1 MSEPNYLKDAN
12 LLPLKNATSKVWKFF
27 GFKHTDGVISDNSH
41 VSLFVGHRASVVV
54 MTLLFSQVYCAI
66 ANCDK
71 RELKYCGNTTNL
83 GNHLKSK
90 HLSIYRTSGLS
101 SNDRSTRDRENDD
114 TGSSSQVKIANV
126 FNAVAKLPS
135 SSKKAKQLTDAVGY
149 FIAKDMQPISVVQG
163 SGFKHMLYCLEPRYQ
178 VPHRK
183 TFMERVIPDLYKKV
197 KASVIPSV
205 TSADCYAITTDCWT
219 SCANEAY
226 IGVTFHTITTDWD
239 LQHFVLENEELSEQH
254 TAENLAEA
262 LTSILKQWKLEPSKL
277 SGATVDNAANVHKAV
292 ADILSWK
299 CLGCFGHTINLC
311 VKAGL
316 NQSQVHTAVARCS
329 RLVTFFRKS
338 SRAAHVLSSKQDAL
352 GSPKHKLLK
361 DVETR
366 WNSTYDMVERVMEQQ
381 EPICATLI
389 EQKRLD
395 LLPKDTEFHL
405 LEEVLKVLKPFKD
418 ITVQVSGENYVTI
431 SSILPLLDFVSQNTL
446 KVTETD
452 SLAIQ
457 KMKQEMT
464 KNLESRYKDP
474 VIQALLKLSSFVDPR
489 FKSLP
494 FLDEEEAEYVHD
506 DALLEMMKYISP
518 DPEVEEETTS
528 NEPEE
533 IEPPPKKAKT
543 AIGKLLGGVYGKSI
557 GKKRMSIR
565 EKAEKELRRYLEEPV
580 LDIDDNVLEWWKKNH
595 TLFPSISVTARQLM
609 CIPAT
614 STPSER
620 LFSKAGNIITKKRA
634 SLDPE
639 NASLCLF
646 PFWKL
651 AMSFVQSLFLILIF

>member
-1 MSEPNYLKDAN
+1 MSRSYDA
-12 LLPLKNATSKVWKFF
+12 
-27 GFKHTDGVISDNSH
+27 
-41 VSLFVGHRASVVV
+41 VV
-54 MTLLFSQVYCAI
+54 SQVYCAI
-66 ANCDK
+66 ASCNK

-101 SNDRSTRDRENDD
+101 NDRNTRDRENDD
-114 TGSSSQVKIANV
+114 TGSSQGKIV
-126 FNAVAKLPS
+126 NAFITKLPS

-197 KASVIPSV
+197 KASIIPSI

-262 LTSILKQWKLEPSKL
+262 LTSILQQWKLEPSKL

-316 NQSQVHTAVARCS
+316 NQSQVHTAIARCS

-338 SRAAHVLSSKQDAL
+338 SRAAHVLTSKQDAL

-395 LLPKDTEFHL
+395 LLPKDTEFRL

-431 SSILPLLDFVSQNTL
+431 SSILPYTPLVLVL
-446 KVTETD
+446 
-452 SLAIQ
+452 
-457 KMKQEMT
+457 
-464 KNLESRYKDP
+464 P
-474 VIQALLKLSSFVDPR
+474 V
-489 FKSLP
+489 
-494 FLDEEEAEYVHD
+494 
-506 DALLEMMKYISP
+506 
-518 DPEVEEETTS
+518 
-528 NEPEE
+528 
-533 IEPPPKKAKT
+533 
-543 AIGKLLGGVYGKSI
+543 
-557 GKKRMSIR
+557 
-565 EKAEKELRRYLEEPV
+565 
-580 LDIDDNVLEWWKKNH
+580 
-595 TLFPSISVTARQLM
+595 
-609 CIPAT
+609 
-614 STPSER
+614 
-620 LFSKAGNIITKKRA
+620 
-634 SLDPE
+634 
-639 NASLCLF
+639 
-646 PFWKL
+646 
-651 AMSFVQSLFLILIF
+651 SLF